1 MSAGAHHLRPAVAV
15 LRRDLLT
22 AWSYRFQLV
31 SQVFSGL
38 GTLAIFYYV
47 SRLVRVG
54 GFSPDQYFAYAA
66 IGIMVFTI
74 VNATLQLP
82 QAGLRQELVAGTFER
97 MLLAPWGSVQA
108 IVSMLLY
115 PMLYALITVVNL
127 VWIGWALFGLDV
139 SWSTAPVSL
148 PVVGLSLI
156 AFAPFG
162 VLLLASVTLYKKTP
176 PGTSYLV
183 MGLSLVAGL
192 YFPVVL
198 LPDWIRWAADVQ
210 PLTPAVELLR
220 WSLVGRPLQDPSWL
234 PWAKLVLFAGLSMPL
249 SMLVLRAALRRSRRR
264 GTILEY

>member
-1 MSAGAHHLRPAVAV
+1 MNAAAQRLRPALAV

-22 AWSYRFQLV
+22 AWSYRLQLV

-54 GFSPDQYFAYAA
+54 EFSPQQYFAFAA

-82 QAGLRQELVAGTFER
+82 QTGLRQELVAGTFER
-97 MLLAPWGSVQA
+97 LLLAPWGSLSA

-127 VWIGWALFGLDV
+127 IWIGWLLFGLDV
-139 SWSTAPVSL
+139 HWSTAPLSL
-148 PVVGLSLI
+148 PVIGLSLI

-162 VLLLASVTLYKKTP
+162 ILLLASVTLFKKTP
-176 PGTSYLV
+176 PGTTYLV
-183 MGLSLVAGL
+183 MGLALVAGL
-192 YFPVVL
+192 YFPVAL
-198 LPDWIRWAADVQ
+198 LPDWIRWASDAQ

-220 WSLVGRPLQDPSWL
+220 WSLAGRPLQDPGWL
-234 PWAKLVLFAGLSMPL
+234 PWAKLALFTALALPL
-249 SMLVLRAALRRSRRR
+249 STLVLRAALRRSRRR